1 MTMQIDS
8 AAIRMSEQNKLKHN
22 FNSVG
27 TDYQA
32 EDDGSEQRDF
42 GVAPVCPDHDA
53 SKDAP

>member
-1 MTMQIDS
+1 MT
-8 AAIRMSEQNKLKHN
+8 AKL
-22 FNSVG
+22 FLVE
-27 TDYQA
+27 A